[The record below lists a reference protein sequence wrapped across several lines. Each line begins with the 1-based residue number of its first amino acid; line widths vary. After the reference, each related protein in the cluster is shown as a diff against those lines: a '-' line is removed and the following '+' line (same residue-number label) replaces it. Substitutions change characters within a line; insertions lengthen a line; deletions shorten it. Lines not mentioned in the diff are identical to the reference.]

1 MVRLD
6 DGSIED
12 LMEVVGREMEAED
25 HALVHQDENFLLWLA
40 KDLRSGLSGDE
51 RSKDERA
58 AAEFATR
65 ALNRIAV
72 RRAEKEL
79 PLRQLRERPAAVIA
93 TVAQALSAASSDHCA
108 TLLDLAVAAG
118 EGREIW
124 DEPCDS
130 WLELPDDISSGRYV
144 ALRIAGDSMTP
155 VLRPREVILLD
166 LDSVPRI
173 DDLIVA
179 RLPDHS
185 HVVKRVA
192 SIKEGQIELASFNP
206 EYESIFVPHSPS
218 PVVGTVIA
226 RFTSTTSEG

>member
-6 DGSIED
+6 DRLVED
-12 LMEVVGREMEAED
+12 LMAVAGREIETQD
-25 HALVHQDENFLLWLA
+25 HELAHQDEKFLSWLA

-51 RSKDERA
+51 RAKDAGDAEAFA
-58 AAEFATR
+58 ARTLTR
-65 ALNRIAV
+65 MAV
-72 RRAEKEL
+72 RRADKEL
-79 PLRQLRERPAAVIA
+79 PLRKLRERPASVIA
-93 TVAQALSAASSDHCA
+93 TVAQALPAASADRCA
-108 TLLDLAVAAG
+108 TILDLAVAAG

-130 WLELPDDISSGRYV
+130 WLQLPEDIPSGRYV
-144 ALRIAGDSMTP
+144 ALRVAGDSMTP
-155 VLRPREVILLD
+155 VLHPREVILIQLD
-166 LDSVPRI
+166 AVPRI

-179 RLPDHS
+179 RLPDQS

-192 SIKEGQIELASFNP
+192 SIKEGRIELASFNP

-226 RFTSTTSEG
+226 RFTHE